1 MAFKK
6 YFATKDNTITNA
18 FKADLEF
25 RATGS
30 NMGAAD
36 SIEVFKIYGQA
47 TTSSSELSRA
57 LLEFNSTEISSSRD
71 DGKIPASGSVNFFLN
86 LYNARHPFTVPNDFT
101 LLIQPISRSWT
112 EGRGLDMEEYKD
124 DGLSNWL
131 SASSTAAWTTSG
143 GDFHSGSGYNKT
155 AVFTT
160 GVEDLSVDITNIVE
174 DWMSGSLENYGLGV
188 RLSGSAETS
197 TTTYYTKKFFARSS
211 EFFFKRPTIEAR
223 WDSSLKDERAS
234 FYVSSSLL
242 TSSENLNT
250 IYLYNRFRRD
260 LRNIPAIGTGSIYVK
275 IFDTVAGDNEL
286 SSSIT
291 VSYPITGGLHETGIY
306 SCSLDL
312 NTTSS
317 TVYDRWFDS
326 TMSTCFFTG
335 AISVKQIAALSN
347 DYKEDYFFKI
357 TNLKEEYS
365 RKETNARIKLYTRK
379 KNWSPTI
386 YTVAKTDIENYIIEN
401 IYYKIRRTIDN
412 FTIVDYGTGSLNHTL
427 LSYDVSGS
435 YFNFDMSTLES
446 GYTYEYSF
454 LVKEGSNYLE
464 QPQKFKF
471 RVE

>member
-1 MAFKK
+1 
-6 YFATKDNTITNA
+6 
-18 FKADLEF
+18 
-25 RATGS
+25 
-30 NMGAAD
+30 
-36 SIEVFKIYGQA
+36 
-47 TTSSSELSRA
+47 
-57 LLEFNSTEISSSRD
+57 
-71 DGKIPASGSVNFFLN
+71 
-86 LYNARHPFTVPNDFT
+86 
-101 LLIQPISRSWT
+101 
-112 EGRGLDMEEYKD
+112 MEEYKD

-291 VSYPITGGLHETGIY
+291 VSYPITGGFHETGIY

-412 FTIVDYGTGSLNHTL
+412 FTIIDYGTGSLNHTL